1 MAGIAKAAISQ
12 PWSSAWGWHT
22 LLLSKTIIWRM
33 TQKCVSVGIV
43 NSLSYTAAKAY
54 RYYVMPKPWSSAA
67 RYIHTYVQC
76 ISSYSAASTAAMGL
90 ASYQMVHH
98 SS

>member
-1 MAGIAKAAISQ
+1 MAGIAKAATSQ

-43 NSLSYTAAKAY
+43 NSLCLTLQLEVY

-67 RYIHTYVQC
+67 RYIHTYSVYQVTLQLVQQLW
-76 ISSYSAASTAAMGL
+76 G
-90 ASYQMVHH
+90 
-98 SS
+98 